1 MPYVQVDTEVWLD
14 PEDFLRDLK
23 DEDLIEELRCRHYN
37 TDCLVKIAN
46 TPPMSGT
53 DHTMTL
59 MRLYEMK
66 KSEDPNFDAAFSEYI
81 WNTLGKVI

>member
-1 MPYVQVDTEVWLD
+1 MPYIQVDTEVWIE

-23 DEDLIEELRCRHYN
+23 DEDLIEELKCRNYN
-37 TDCLVKIAN
+37 VDVLVKVQN
-46 TPPMSGT
+46 TPLLSGT

-59 MRLYEMK
+59 TRLYELK
-66 KSEDPNFDAAFSEYI
+66 ATKDPSFDEAFAEYI

>member
-1 MPYVQVDTEVWLD
+1 MPYIQVDTEVWIE

-23 DEDLIEELRCRHYN
+23 DEDLIEELKCRNYN
-37 TDCLVKIAN
+37 VDVLVKVQN
-46 TPPMSGT
+46 TPLLSGT

-59 MRLYEMK
+59 TRLYELK
-66 KSEDPNFDAAFSEYI
+66 ATKDPSFDAAFAEYI